1 MNYVSPKIEIEKIE
15 TTDIVLAS
23 GSAGGGMGGENE
35 TDRVSLDA
43 GGVVS
48 GSSGE
53 VLTVG
58 GLTGEGAVGSSL
70 ANNLFGIR

>member
-1 MNYVSPKIEIEKIE
+1 MKNYKSPKIEIEE
-15 TTDIVLAS
+15 VVVQDFCLAS
-23 GSAGGGMGGENE
+23 NEGVGGGKDEFPVPPRPGV
-35 TDRVSLDA
+35 TSLADD
-43 GGVVS
+43 GS
-48 GSSGE
+48 G